1 MIQISLHSKAIYK
14 LDIFKLSNRVRSK
27 NLTLREVL
35 RIESALVNRYS
46 KLELIFVLPIYK
58 TQ

>member
-14 LDIFKLSNRVRSK
+14 LDIFKLSKRVRSK
-27 NLTLREVL
+27 NLTLKEVL
-35 RIESALVNRYS
+35 HIESALVNRYS